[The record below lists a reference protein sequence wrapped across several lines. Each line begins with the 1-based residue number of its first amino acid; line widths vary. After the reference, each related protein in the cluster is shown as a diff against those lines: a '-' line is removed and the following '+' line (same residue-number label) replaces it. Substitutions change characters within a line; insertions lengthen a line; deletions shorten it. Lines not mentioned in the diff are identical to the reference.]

1 MCQQFDSKHVGNSI
15 VAKRKEKTIVNFLE
29 IFDDIVT
36 DNDLWNLGTE
46 VFVAMIVGMLL
57 AISIYVVVTL

>member
-1 MCQQFDSKHVGNSI
+1 MSTIDKHVGNSI

-29 IFDDIVT
+29 IFDDRVT

>member
-1 MCQQFDSKHVGNSI
+1 MCQRFDKLVGNSI

-29 IFDDIVT
+29 IFDDRVT

-57 AISIYVVVTL
+57 AVSIYVVVTL